1 MNTSGGIRYSY
12 PDEDTIMVHVEG
24 IWDMVRELP
33 NAGEVCEHAATR
45 PGTRRIVFDHAGLA
59 DWDSSLLTFLISLQ
73 QGCAST
79 GITVEFEGLPP
90 GAVHLLRLARALT
103 DLELRPDRQTRIAF
117 LDRLGIWG
125 LTAARSVNAVM
136 AFSGEVLTAAAKMV
150 RGRARFR
157 RTDLIAQLHECG
169 PQALPIV
176 SLISVLVGI
185 ILAFVGVVQ
194 LRMFGAQIYI
204 ADLVGI
210 AMVREMGALMT
221 AIIMSGRTGASY
233 ATQLGAMEVNEEID
247 ALKTLGITPVEFL
260 VLPRIIALMLMMPL
274 LCVYADVVGIA
285 GGALVGVGMFDISPL
300 KYWEQTLDALN
311 LTQFTLG
318 VVKSAVFALLI
329 ASAGCFHGMRAERS
343 ASSVGNAATRAVV
356 VGIVMIVVTDGL
368 FAMVTSILRI

>member
-1 MNTSGGIRYSY
+1 MSTSGEIRYSY
-12 PDEDTIMVHVEG
+12 PDQGTIMVHVEG
-24 IWDMVRELP
+24 AWIMGRDLP
-33 NAGEVCEHAATR
+33 NAGEVCEHAASR
-45 PGTRRIVFDHAGLA
+45 PGTRRIVFEHTALA
-59 DWDSSLLTFLISLQ
+59 DWDSTLLTFLTGLQ
-73 QGCAST
+73 QGCGAT
-79 GITVEFEGLPP
+79 GIAVELEGLPP
-90 GAVHLLRLARALT
+90 GAVRLLQLARALT
-103 DLELRPDRQTRIAF
+103 DLEVRPDQRLRISF
-117 LDRLGIWG
+117 LNRLGLWSIALSG
-125 LTAARSVNAVM
+125 SITAVL
-136 AFSGEVLTAAAKMV
+136 AFSGEVSTAALRMV

-157 RTDLIAQLHECG
+157 RTDLMALLSECG

-204 ADLVGI
+204 ADLVSI

-233 ATQLGAMEVNEEID
+233 ATQLGTMEVNEEID

-260 VLPRIIALMLMMPL
+260 VLPRIIALVLMMPL
-274 LCVYADVVGIA
+274 LCVYADIVGIV
-285 GGALVGVGMFDISPL
+285 GGALVGVGVFDISPL

-318 VVKSAVFALLI
+318 VVKSTVFALLI
-329 ASAGCFHGMRAERS
+329 ASAGCFHGMRSDRS
-343 ASSVGNAATRAVV
+343 ASAVGYAATRAVV
-356 VGIVMIVVTDGL
+356 VGIVLIVVTDGL